1 MSRAGRNQ
9 TNPKNGTTRVVFD
22 LGSSRQ
28 CGYIVA
34 MTVRDQKQTASGLTL
49 FAIST
54 PGLESVT
61 AGELKNLGVS
71 EVDVVFGGVG
81 FSGSR
86 HILYKAN
93 LHLRTA
99 ARILLRLGSFRAT
112 KFVELRRK
120 AGRLPWE
127 KYFSPGQP
135 VVMRVS
141 CHRSRLIHSQAVE
154 ERVLGAVADRLGG
167 PVHPVTPRS
176 PESSLAR
183 LILVRF
189 ANDQCTVSLDSSGA
203 LLHQR
208 GYRFSTAKAPLRET
222 LAAGMILASGWD
234 GLSPF
239 MDPFCGSGTIAIEAA
254 LIARGTPAGSSRRFA
269 FMDWPDFDSGLWESL
284 LAESK
289 PPAGSDVPPIVAS
302 DRDQGAVRA
311 AKDNARGADVGGCI
325 SFSRRPVSDIKP
337 PGGCGWVVTNPPYGV
352 RLSRSRDLRDL
363 HASFGR
369 VLRQKCP
376 GWNVTMLC
384 GNASL
389 QRATGLDFGPAM
401 SVTNSGLRVRL
412 LSGRV
417 PE

>member
-1 MSRAGRNQ
+1 
-9 TNPKNGTTRVVFD
+9 
-22 LGSSRQ
+22 
-28 CGYIVA
+28 
-34 MTVRDQKQTASGLTL
+34 MTARDHKQTASGLTL

-61 AGELKNLGVS
+61 AEEIKNLGVS
-71 EVDVVFGGVG
+71 EVDFVFGGAG

-99 ARILLRLGSFRAT
+99 TRILLRLGSFRAT

-120 AGRLPWE
+120 AGHPPWE
-127 KYFSPGQP
+127 KYLSPGQP

-141 CHRSRLIHSQAVE
+141 CRRSRLIHSQAVG
-154 ERVLGAVADRLGG
+154 ERILGAVEDRLGG
-167 PVHPVTPRS
+167 PVHPVTPGS
-176 PESSLAR
+176 PESSVAR

-203 LLHQR
+203 LLHRR
-208 GYRFSTAKAPLRET
+208 GYRLSTAKAPLRET

-234 GLSPF
+234 GHSPF

-254 LIARGTPAGSSRRFA
+254 LIARGIPAGSSRRFA
-269 FMDWPDFDSGLWESL
+269 FMDWPDFDNDLWESL

-289 PPAGSDVPPIVAS
+289 PRPAPDVPPIAAS
-302 DRDQGAVRA
+302 DRDHGAVRTA
-311 AKDNARGADVGGCI
+311 EDNARRAGVEDCI
-325 SFSRRPVSDIKP
+325 SFSRCPVSDVKP
-337 PGGCGWVVTNPPYGV
+337 PGGCGWVVTNPPYGL

-369 VLRQKCP
+369 VLREKCP

-389 QRATGLDFGPAM
+389 QRATGLDFGPAI
-401 SVTNSGLRVRL
+401 SVTNGGLKVRL
-412 LSGRV
+412 LNGRV